1 MAILSA
7 ATSAGLS
14 DLYIT
19 TVDATA
25 ENMSAIR
32 DGKVAIG
39 VSQDPY
45 KMGYTAVEQAIKWYQ
60 GEEPEEFIEVP
71 VEYMDKENIQD
82 FIDREK
88 GYGVEV
94 E

>member
-1 MAILSA
+1 
-7 ATSAGLS
+7 
-14 DLYIT
+14 
-19 TVDATA
+19 
-25 ENMSAIR
+25 
-32 DGKVAIG
+32 
-39 VSQDPY
+39 
-45 KMGYTAVEQAIKWYQ
+45 MGYTAVEQAIKWYQ